1 MPLDFYYTSKKTN
14 TIESFKMKDSEIR
27 LLEQVFEELQ
37 KKTGVFIDP
46 YGKCKIYPDHLKII
60 QKALEKSKSDVG
72 ARFSKFLDGAIFQE
86 EVVTAD
92 GD

>member
-1 MPLDFYYTSKKTN
+1 MALDFYFFSGKTKKN
-14 TIESFKMKDSEIR
+14 ESFRIKGSE
-27 LLEQVFEELQ
+27 LHLFESSFLDLQ

-60 QKALEKSKSDVG
+60 INALEGNRIDVVS
-72 ARFSKFLDGAIFQE
+72 RFVDFLKEAVNQR
-86 EVVTAD
+86 EVLTAD

>member
-1 MPLDFYYTSKKTN
+1 
-14 TIESFKMKDSEIR
+14 MKDSDIR
-27 LLEQVFEELQ
+27 LFEQAFEELQ

-60 QKALEKSKSDVG
+60 QKALENSKSDV
-72 ARFSKFLDGAIFQE
+72 ASRFSKFLDEVIFQG
-86 EVVTAD
+86 EVLTAD

>member
-1 MPLDFYYTSKKTN
+1 
-14 TIESFKMKDSEIR
+14 MKDSDIR
-27 LLEQVFEELQ
+27 LFEHAFEELQ

-60 QKALEKSKSDVG
+60 QKALENSKSDV
-72 ARFSKFLDGAIFQE
+72 ASRFSKFLDEVIFQG
-86 EVVTAD
+86 EVLTAD

>member
-1 MPLDFYYTSKKTN
+1 MD
-14 TIESFKMKDSEIR
+14 
-27 LLEQVFEELQ
+27 LQ

-60 QKALEKSKSDVG
+60 IGTLEGNRIDVVS
-72 ARFSKFLDGAIFQE
+72 RFVDFLKEAVNQQE
-86 EVVTAD
+86 VLTAD